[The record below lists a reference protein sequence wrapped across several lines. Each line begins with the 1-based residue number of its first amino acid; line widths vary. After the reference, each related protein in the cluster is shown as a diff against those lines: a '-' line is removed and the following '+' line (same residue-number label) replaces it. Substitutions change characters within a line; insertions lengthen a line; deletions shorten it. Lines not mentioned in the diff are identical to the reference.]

1 MLGSMAWNTEET
13 KRRLKHAATE
23 EFAARGLHG
32 TTMERIAKRAGIN
45 KERLY
50 NYFGDK
56 ARLFASV
63 LSDELAK
70 VAAAVP
76 APESVRDGDIG
87 EYAGRLFDYH
97 AAHPQLI
104 RLLHWE
110 ALAYGTDTVPD
121 EETRAAHYR
130 EKADALAAGQQAG
143 LIASDPD
150 ADHLLFMLLALAAWW
165 SAVPQ
170 LARMVT
176 AARSDTRAEQARRR
190 AAVVH
195 AAQRMAIPAPR
206 GRTAGAEER
215 PRGKCGTELR

>member
-1 MLGSMAWNTEET
+1 MELEIGFLSMVWNTAET
-13 KRRLKHAATE
+13 KRRLKQAATE
-23 EFAARGLHG
+23 EFAAHGMHG

-56 ARLFASV
+56 ERLFATV
-63 LSDELAK
+63 LSDELAS

-76 APESVRDGDIG
+76 APESVSSDDIG

-97 AAHPQLI
+97 VAHPQLI

-110 ALAYGTDTVPD
+110 ALAYGTDSVPD
-121 EETRAAHYR
+121 EEARTAHYR
-130 EKADALAAGQQAG
+130 AKADALAAGQAAG
-143 LIASDPD
+143 ALASDPD

-165 SAVPQ
+165 VAVPQ

-176 AARSDTRAEQARRR
+176 GAKANDRAERARRR

-195 AAQRMAIPAPR
+195 AAQRIA
-206 GRTAGAEER
+206 T
-215 PRGKCGTELR
+215 